1 MYLFKKF
8 GFLAVL
14 IPLTMGFFGC
24 ALNSYQVGELSPDR
38 AASSDDLDTQM
49 AYMSKYPDAARA
61 VKEAKRHCE
70 ISSLSWQKGDLDGAL
85 AELDKAYSI
94 LLSVD
99 PKKYPELSQTLEDL
113 RYTIAKRILQ
123 VQALRSKG
131 TKGIASPIPMV
142 MNRHVKEALDNFQ
155 GPLRDFFMR
164 SYNRSLK
171 YRPMIVNKLKA
182 AGLPEEL
189 SWLPLIES
197 GFNVRAFSPAR
208 ALGMWQFIASTG
220 HRYGLKRDD
229 WVDERMDP
237 EKSTD
242 AAILYLKEL
251 HGLFGDWTTALAAYN
266 CGEGN
271 VLRVIRTQQIDYLD
285 NFWDLYE
292 RLPKE
297 TAFYVPQFIAVLH
310 IVASPK
316 DYNFDLPEYA
326 SALEYETIDL
336 NKSISLS
343 SLESASGLEEGLL
356 SSLNP
361 ELRRYITPPYP
372 YQLKVPKGKREIV
385 LAAVDSVDECSDRQV
400 YAKNGNRKNGKD
412 AGKQSAGIA
421 NKGGGENS
429 KQQNTLSTS
438 SGYSKDVPFQYTVQ
452 KGDTIQ
458 SIAKKYGV
466 TVESIKKANNL
477 KKTNLLLGQ
486 SLLIPMERSD
496 TGKTKAQNIPQPPK
510 DNRSAPTKIKY
521 TVKKGDSLY
530 SISKRFGMNMA
541 EIMELNNLRDGKIYP
556 GQILTLR
563 DKS

>member
-85 AELDKAYSI
+85 AELDKAYSV

-99 PKKYPELSQTLEDL
+99 PKKYPELSQSLEDL

-208 ALGMWQFIASTG
+208 A
-220 HRYGLKRDD
+220 
-229 WVDERMDP
+229 
-237 EKSTD
+237 
-242 AAILYLKEL
+242 
-251 HGLFGDWTTALAAYN
+251 
-266 CGEGN
+266 
-271 VLRVIRTQQIDYLD
+271 
-285 NFWDLYE
+285 
-292 RLPKE
+292 
-297 TAFYVPQFIAVLH
+297 
-310 IVASPK
+310 
-316 DYNFDLPEYA
+316 
-326 SALEYETIDL
+326 
-336 NKSISLS
+336 
-343 SLESASGLEEGLL
+343 
-356 SSLNP
+356 
-361 ELRRYITPPYP
+361 
-372 YQLKVPKGKREIV
+372 
-385 LAAVDSVDECSDRQV
+385 
-400 YAKNGNRKNGKD
+400 
-412 AGKQSAGIA
+412 
-421 NKGGGENS
+421 
-429 KQQNTLSTS
+429 
-438 SGYSKDVPFQYTVQ
+438 
-452 KGDTIQ
+452 
-458 SIAKKYGV
+458 
-466 TVESIKKANNL
+466 
-477 KKTNLLLGQ
+477 
-486 SLLIPMERSD
+486 
-496 TGKTKAQNIPQPPK
+496 
-510 DNRSAPTKIKY
+510 
-521 TVKKGDSLY
+521 
-530 SISKRFGMNMA
+530 
-541 EIMELNNLRDGKIYP
+541 
-556 GQILTLR
+556 
-563 DKS
+563 